1 VDLVREQKRS
11 LFGKDMTPGLVLSV
25 EIGRNIYWKGRLIVF
40 SATEAVYPTN
50 CPNLLHGRRR
60 ENRNAPSLENL

>member
-25 EIGRNIYWKGRLIVF
+25 EIVRNIYWKGRLIVF
-40 SATEAVYPTN
+40 SVIEAVYFTN
-50 CPNLLHGRRR
+50 FPRLF
-60 ENRNAPSLENL
+60 SQWTW